1 MMNDNGKLLGTLL
14 LGVAAGA
21 AIGILFAPDKGS
33 EIRRKI
39 AGNAEDL
46 VDQLTDKI
54 SEGKQALTDMKD
66 RALGKTEELKREVSN
81 KVAGVANVA
90 TDYSR
95 SKGMTNS

>member
-81 KVAGVANVA
+81 KVAGAANVA